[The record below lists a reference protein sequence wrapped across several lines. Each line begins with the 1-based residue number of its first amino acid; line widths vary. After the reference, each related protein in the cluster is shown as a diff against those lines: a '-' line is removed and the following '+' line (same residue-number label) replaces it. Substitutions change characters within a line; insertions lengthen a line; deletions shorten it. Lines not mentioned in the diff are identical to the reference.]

1 MMVPVHYIASKTL
14 YFLSSNV
21 LPDLDP
27 AQPPAQSLTP
37 HAQYKE
43 NETLYF
49 QRVPPAIDLAPPA
62 PALLVAA
69 VPPPPEL
76 DQPEEKWFAF
86 LSGALRRTLNPD
98 PDPDPDLNLCLV
110 P

>member
-1 MMVPVHYIASKTL
+1 MQFSPTG
-14 YFLSSNV
+14 
-21 LPDLDP
+21 
-27 AQPPAQSLTP
+27 
-37 HAQYKE
+37 AQYKE

-76 DQPEEKWFAF
+76 DQPEDKWFAF
-86 LSGALRRTLNPD
+86 LGGAPAFHQRVIEVTED
-98 PDPDPDLNLCLV
+98 FCLQ
-110 P
+110 PADNAGREPSAWFIKSAHTKAGL